1 MLGIDS
7 VREIL
12 ATIKENKLRTV
23 LTGSAVAWGIFML
36 IVLLASGNGLRNGVT
51 SNFSGRATNSVRVFP
66 GQMSLPHKGL
76 PAGRNIRFDFR
87 DYYMAKDKI
96 PEIEYLSAR
105 IYANLTVSYGEEY
118 VSLSAYGGTSDL
130 AFISNIKIKEG
141 MGRFI
146 NKVDDKMRRKVIVIH
161 PDHQKILFK
170 DENPVGKY
178 VTANGIAYQVIGVY
192 GASADFNRNNPPAYI
207 PLTTAQMLYNR
218 GYGFNNLEFTVKGLN
233 TLEANEAFSMRLRE
247 KFGALH
253 GFNPEDRSALW
264 IRNNAED
271 AIQTN
276 NIFNI
281 INIFLLIIG
290 LASMMA
296 GIVGVGNIMVITVK
310 ERTREIGIRKAI
322 GASPASILRLII
334 LESIFV
340 TTCAGYVGIV
350 LGVGLTEL
358 AGMMMASQSSGGNGT
373 VFLDPTVNMSTIIGA
388 TVLLI
393 VCGVVAGLIPAV
405 KAVKV
410 KPVEAMRAE

>member
-23 LTGSAVAWGIFML
+23 LTGFAVAWGIFML
-36 IVLLASGNGLRNGVT
+36 IVLLASGNGLRNGVM

-66 GQMSLPHKGL
+66 GYMSMPHKGL

-87 DYYMAKDKI
+87 DYYLARDKI
-96 PEIEYLSAR
+96 PEIEFLSAR
-105 IYANLTVSYGEEY
+105 INASLTVTNGEEY
-118 VSLSAYGGTSDL
+118 VALSAYGGTADL
-130 AFISNIKIKEG
+130 AFILNIKMKEG

-146 NKVDDKMRRKVIVIH
+146 NTMDDKMRRKVMVIH

-178 VTANGIAYQVIGVY
+178 VIANGIAYQVIGVY
-192 GASADFNRNNPPAYI
+192 GASSHFNNNNPPAYI
-207 PLTTAQMLYNR
+207 PLTTAQMLYNH
-218 GYGFNNLEFTVKGLN
+218 GYGFSNLEFTVNGLN
-233 TLEANEAFSMRLRE
+233 TVEANEAFSMRLRE

-264 IRNNAED
+264 INNNAQD
-271 AIQTN
+271 SIQAN
-276 NIFNI
+276 NIFSV

-358 AGMMMASQSSGGNGT
+358 VGMAMSQNTGANGT
-373 VFLDPTVNMSTIIGA
+373 VFLDPTVNMSTVIGA
-388 TVLLI
+388 TALLI

>member
-23 LTGSAVAWGIFML
+23 LTGFAVAWGIFML
-36 IVLLASGNGLRNGVT
+36 IILLASGNGLRNGVM
-51 SNFSGRATNSVRVFP
+51 SNFSGRAVNSVRVYP
-66 GQMSLPHKGL
+66 GQMSMPYKGL

-87 DYYMAKDKI
+87 DYYMVKDKV
-96 PEIEYLSAR
+96 PELEFLSAR
-105 IYANLTVSYGEEY
+105 INANLTVSNGDEY
-118 VSLSAYGGTSDL
+118 VSLNAYGGTADL
-130 AFISNIKIKEG
+130 AFIVNIKIKEG

-146 NKVDDKMRRKVIVIH
+146 NRMDDKMRRKVMVIH
-161 PDHQKILFK
+161 PDHQKVLFK
-170 DENPVGKY
+170 DENPIGKY
-178 VTANGIAYQVIGVY
+178 VIANGIAYQVIGVY
-192 GASADFNRNNPPAYI
+192 GASAHFNNTNPPAYI

-218 GYGFNNLEFTVKGLN
+218 GYGFNNLEFTVTGLN
-233 TLEANEAFSMRLRE
+233 TIEANEAFSMRLRE

-264 IRNNAED
+264 INNNAQD
-271 AIQTN
+271 SIQAN
-276 NIFNI
+276 NIFSV

-350 LGVGLTEL
+350 LGVGLTEVM
-358 AGMMMASQSSGGNGT
+358 GMAMSQNTGENGT
-373 VFLDPTVNMSTIIGA
+373 VFLDPTVNMSTVIGA

-410 KPVEAMRAE
+410 KPLEAMRAE